1 MLWPATAPTLAT
13 PRADDYWQGFANH
26 ICALLPLWTGHIALG
41 KEQMDDAANRL
52 TMRFDGILRQVGGSV
67 RQAGE
72 HTDKTALAQAESRL
86 KHMLELLQNA
96 TRQQTDLAIHLHTLG
111 QSANTLQ
118 NLVRSLVNGRQLDS
132 EQNMEQLGNDTLEQ
146 LARLQTQIDKA
157 MGDLAQ
163 MAHEP
168 VRAQAPLNPDA
179 AAPRDE
185 EAAFAQSLPQA
196 LEDILV
202 QLQFQDRVDQILSG
216 VQNDMRRLE
225 NVITLALAAA
235 EHRPEPPDTAAWLE
249 ALKNSYTTHEQ
260 RVLHSSDQAE
270 SGDKQNNITFL
281 IRGMFQMAKTILIVD
296 DSASLRQVVR
306 MTLAGAG
313 YEVLEAAN
321 GQEALDVLDGR
332 KVHLIVSDVNMPLM
346 DGIALLRNIKVHP
359 NYKFTPVIML
369 TTESSEE
376 KKQEGKAAGAKA
388 WVVKPFQPPVLLTAV
403 SKLILP

>member
-1 MLWPATAPTLAT
+1 MALPPLTPRHRLLLGLAINGGVLCWLFWGHPLLWAGLALSCAVLALALLWPATAPTLAT

-157 MGDLAQ
+157 MGSLAQ

-270 SGDKQNNITFL
+270 SGDKQNNITF
-281 IRGMFQMAKTILIVD
+281 F
-296 DSASLRQVVR
+296 
-306 MTLAGAG
+306 
-313 YEVLEAAN
+313 
-321 GQEALDVLDGR
+321 
-332 KVHLIVSDVNMPLM
+332 
-346 DGIALLRNIKVHP
+346 
-359 NYKFTPVIML
+359 
-369 TTESSEE
+369 
-376 KKQEGKAAGAKA
+376 
-388 WVVKPFQPPVLLTAV
+388 
-403 SKLILP
+403 

>member
-1 MLWPATAPTLAT
+1 MALPPLTPIHRLLLGLAINGGVMLWLFLGHPLFWAGLALSCATLALTLLWPAAAPTT
-13 PRADDYWQGFANH
+13 PPDASRADDYWQGYANH

-67 RQAGE
+67 QQAGE
-72 HTDKTALAQAESRL
+72 HTDKAALAQAESRL

-118 NLVRSLVNGRQLDS
+118 NLVRSLISGQQLDS
-132 EQNMEQLGNDTLEQ
+132 EHQSMEQLGNDTLEQ
-146 LARLQTQIDKA
+146 LSRLQNQIDKA
-157 MGDLAQ
+157 MGSLAQ

-168 VRAQAPLNPDA
+168 LRPQAPLGVGSA
-179 AAPRDE
+179 ASPQDE
-185 EAAFAQSLPQA
+185 DAAFAQTLQQA

-225 NVITLALAAA
+225 NVIGLALAAA

-260 RVLHSSDQAE
+260 RVLHNSDQAE
-270 SGDKQNNITFL
+270 SGNKQNNITF
-281 IRGMFQMAKTILIVD
+281 F
-296 DSASLRQVVR
+296 
-306 MTLAGAG
+306 
-313 YEVLEAAN
+313 
-321 GQEALDVLDGR
+321 
-332 KVHLIVSDVNMPLM
+332 
-346 DGIALLRNIKVHP
+346 
-359 NYKFTPVIML
+359 
-369 TTESSEE
+369 
-376 KKQEGKAAGAKA
+376 
-388 WVVKPFQPPVLLTAV
+388 
-403 SKLILP
+403 